1 MSRQKNSILINE
13 HELNREPVPL
23 IQLQAKKIYRS
34 PEKHPF
40 GRPYDPGLTAANK
53 KVAEKIDFAS
63 FKNFSWLFQFAQ
75 LLIEGKFGWNR
86 VRIQIEMPCPFR
98 TRVNLI
104 GPLQLAIHV
113 IQNRRIGGQKSHWEK
128 TNKRHT

>member
-13 HELNREPVPL
+13 HSLNRAPVPL

-40 GRPYDPGLTAANK
+40 ERPYDPGLTAANK

-75 LLIEGKFGWNR
+75 LLIEIWLEPRPHSDRYSK
-86 VRIQIEMPCPFR
+86 IYC
-98 TRVNLI
+98 
-104 GPLQLAIHV
+104 LAPHV
-113 IQNRRIGGQKSHWEK
+113 PKL
-128 TNKRHT
+128 T